1 MLDPAFIRDNPDRV
15 RSAVR
20 MKNEKA
26 DVDAWIRS
34 DARRRELL
42 VQNDEL
48 RALRN
53 RVSEEIG
60 RKKKAKEDASVA
72 IAEMRDVGDRIKA
85 LDEEIRKTEETLAEI
100 HRWIPNVPHPSV
112 PEGDESANRIVA
124 EWGEPKELPFPGKT
138 HWEIGEALGILDF
151 ARAAKVSGSGFAVY
165 LGPGALLQ
173 RALIRFMIDLHV
185 REHGYRE
192 VYTPYL
198 VNRDSMFGTG
208 QLPKLE
214 ADMYYA
220 DKDDLFLIPTAEVPI
235 TNLHRDEIFA
245 DEELPKK
252 YVGYTACF
260 RREAGSAG
268 KETRGLNRMHQ
279 FDKVELVR
287 FTRAEDSYDHLEEL
301 RANAEEV
308 LRRLGLPYRTVILAS
323 GDLSFA
329 SALTYDLEVW
339 APGQER
345 WLEVSSCSNFEDFQA
360 RRMKIRYKPA
370 DGKGNRPVHTLN
382 GSGLALPRTTI
393 ALLETYQREDG
404 TVAVPE
410 ALRPY
415 MDGLDVIA

>member
-1 MLDPAFIRDNPDRV
+1 MLDPAFIRENPDRV
-15 RSAVR
+15 RDAVR
-20 MKNEKA
+20 VKSEKA
-26 DVDAWIRS
+26 DVDGWLRL
-34 DARRRELL
+34 DARRREI
-42 VQNDEL
+42 VVRNDEL

-60 RKKKAKEDASVA
+60 RKKKTKEDAAGA
-72 IAEMRDVGDRIKA
+72 IAEMREVGEKIKA
-85 LDEEIRKTEETLAEI
+85 LDDELRETEESLAEI

-112 PEGDESANRIVA
+112 PEGDESANEIVA
-124 EWGEPKELPFPGKT
+124 AWGEPKKLPFEGKS
-138 HWEIGEALGILDF
+138 HWELGEALGILDF
-151 ARAAKVSGSGFAVY
+151 GRAAKVSGSGFAVY
-165 LGPGALLQ
+165 LGSGALLQ
-173 RALIRFMIDLHV
+173 RALVRFMIDLHV

-192 VYTPYL
+192 VYVPYL

-214 ADMYYA
+214 ADMYFA
-220 DKDDLFLIPTAEVPI
+220 DRDDLFLIPTAEVPI

-287 FTRAEDSYDHLEEL
+287 FTRAEESYDHLEAL
-301 RANAEEV
+301 RADAEEV
-308 LRRLGLPYRTVILAS
+308 LRRLGLAFRTVVLAS

-370 DGKGNRPVHTLN
+370 EGKGNRPVHTLN

-404 TVAVPE
+404 TVEVPE

-415 MDGLDVIA
+415 MDGMDVIA